1 MYNMPNH
8 CVITSHTNHCPLSS
22 VTSLQGRSFLPWWVV
37 DSISG
42 ELAPS
47 VFRIQALYPRC
58 GYECPRNLPPQFS
71 GQKSSAKVDLTFE
84 GISFLFLRVMII
96 LLLWLQTFRGTYFAP
111 TFTFK
116 VGFCRCRCLPTFRS
130 YPLLS
135 FSHKFLA
142 SKTQSRQ
149 YVPCSRW

>member
-1 MYNMPNH
+1 VFLILGIVCYSMYNMPNH

-42 ELAPS
+42 ELAAS

-58 GYECPRNLPPQFS
+58 SYECPRNLPPHFS
-71 GQKSSAKVDLTFE
+71 EQNSSAEIDLTFE

-116 VGFCRCRCLPTFRS
+116 VGHSAVADVHQSFESTRCFHFHT
-130 YPLLS
+130 S
-135 FSHKFLA
+135 F
-142 SKTQSRQ
+142 
-149 YVPCSRW
+149 